1 MKSPLARVLAATQE
15 LGAAI
20 ALCVFATACSSAP
33 ARKDLPPGPGELAL
47 EREGKIGIDKHS
59 GANAAVVR
67 AHYGVPILQRSL
79 LWDGNGED
87 DNYGVGF
94 TGFRFVNDGVMIG
107 MGLNAGVWM
116 ERNHDVY
123 AGEFETLLR
132 YYPGIDSHVFFDFGG
147 GWVQGTDPVPSGG
160 TDWNMSFQFGTGL
173 EIPVTEGGSVLL
185 GATYH
190 HISNALGHE
199 NGRNPSQNDMRLW
212 VGYAFTF

>member
-1 MKSPLARVLAATQE
+1 ME
-15 LGAAI
+15 LEKE
-20 ALCVFATACSSAP
+20 S
-33 ARKDLPPGPGELAL
+33 
-47 EREGKIGIDKHS
+47 KIGIDKHS
-59 GANAAVVR
+59 GANAAVVKGY
-67 AHYGVPILQRSL
+67 YGVPILQRSL

-94 TGFRFVNDGVMIG
+94 TGFRFVNDGIMIG

-116 ERNHDVY
+116 ENNHDVY

-132 YYPGIDSHVFFDFGG
+132 CYPGIDSHVFFDLGG

-160 TDWNMSFQFGTGL
+160 TDWNMSFQFGTGV
-173 EIPVTEGGSVLL
+173 EVPVTEGGSVLI

-199 NGRNPSQNDMRLW
+199 NARNPSQNDMRFW